1 MSSVM
6 IEEYLVDPFFELL
19 ILIMAAVVVIH
30 AFRRGGSEP
39 DPGWRSA
46 AVHGVVYVVGA
57 TVVCHAVGLATPL
70 TDRLALIACTALAV
84 VGLAPSPEPEVEEGE
99 EGGARLP

>member
-6 IEEYLVDPFFELL
+6 IEEYLVDPFFEVI
-19 ILIMAAVVVIH
+19 ILGLATVVLVH
-30 AFRRGGSEP
+30 AFRRGGDEP

-46 AVHGVVYVVGA
+46 AVHGIVYVVGA
-57 TVVCHAVGLATPL
+57 TVFCHVSGLSTPL
-70 TDRLALIACTALAV
+70 TDRLALIACAALAV
-84 VGLAPSPEPEVEEGE
+84 VGLAPAPEPEVEEGE